1 MPIIPSIMLKRLYV
15 NGSLENTDDGFQL
28 AIRNT
33 LAAGTIVGLGP
44 VTVDG
49 VAYDANAITVD
60 MLGAQRPA
68 AEITPDASLRFNM
81 ATTAIIA
88 VKAAPL
94 PQGIHEIS
102 VATDTREAGRLVIQ
116 ARDKT

>member
-15 NGSLENTDDGFQL
+15 TGSLVNTDDGFQL

-33 LAAGTIVGLGP
+33 LAAGTIIGLGP

-49 VAYDANAITVD
+49 VAYDADAISVD
-60 MLGAQRPA
+60 MLGVRRSAT
-68 AEITPDASLRFNM
+68 EVTPDASLRFNM
-81 ATTAIIA
+81 ATTATIA

-94 PQGIHEIS
+94 PQGIHEI
-102 VATDTREAGRLVIQ
+102 AITTDTREAGRLVIQ
-116 ARDKT
+116 VTDST